1 MSPIARTLQ
10 IALMLSG
17 FALLAYAALWDMDDA
32 TGWQCRATK
41 IGQEPVQIC
50 GTEDGLHTP
59 ILLGMAGIAL
69 EIAGVSVV
77 VGARKGRSVEASPSA
92 VPASFAPTP
101 LGAAPFG
108 SAPFGSG
115 QTPPAPAA
123 PPNPWPSQ
131 VPPQTEP
138 GQY

>member
-108 SAPFGSG
+108 SG

-131 VPPQTEP
+131 VPPQTGP
-138 GQY
+138 GQH

>member
-77 VGARKGRSVEASPSA
+77 MGARKKRPVEASPSA

-101 LGAAPFG
+101 PGA
-108 SAPFGSG
+108 APFGSG

-131 VPPQTEP
+131 VPPQTGP
-138 GQY
+138 GQHTAR

>member
-59 ILLGMAGIAL
+59 TLLGMAGIAL
-69 EIAGVSVV
+69 EIAGVSVA
-77 VGARKGRSVEASPSA
+77 VGARKERSVEASPSA
-92 VPASFAPTP
+92 VPAPFAPTP
-101 LGAAPFG
+101 PGAAPFG

-131 VPPQTEP
+131 TPPQTGP
-138 GQY
+138 GQR

>member
-69 EIAGVSVV
+69 EIAGVSVA
-77 VGARKGRSVEASPSA
+77 VGARKRHPDQTSPSTA
-92 VPASFAPTP
+92 PASFAPTP
-101 LGAAPFG
+101 PGAAPIS
-108 SAPFGSG
+108 SAPYGAG
-115 QTPPAPAA
+115 QTFPAPAT

-131 VPPQTEP
+131 TPPQTGP
-138 GQY
+138 AQH

>member
-17 FALLAYAALWDMDDA
+17 FALLAYASLWDMDDA

-41 IGQEPVQIC
+41 MGQEPVQIC

-77 VGARKGRSVEASPSA
+77 VGARKGRSAEASPSA
-92 VPASFAPTP
+92 APASFAPTP
-101 LGAAPFG
+101 PGAAPYG
-108 SAPFGSG
+108 SAHYRSG
-115 QTPPAPAA
+115 QAPPAPAA
-123 PPNPWPSQ
+123 PLNPH
-131 VPPQTEP
+131 ERR
-138 GQY
+138 

>member
-1 MSPIARTLQ
+1 MSPIARTVQ

-77 VGARKGRSVEASPSA
+77 VGARKRHPDQTSPST
-92 VPASFAPTP
+92 APTP
-101 LGAAPFG
+101 FTP
-108 SAPFGSG
+108 
-115 QTPPAPAA
+115 TPP
-123 PPNPWPSQ
+123 
-131 VPPQTEP
+131 
-138 GQY
+138 G